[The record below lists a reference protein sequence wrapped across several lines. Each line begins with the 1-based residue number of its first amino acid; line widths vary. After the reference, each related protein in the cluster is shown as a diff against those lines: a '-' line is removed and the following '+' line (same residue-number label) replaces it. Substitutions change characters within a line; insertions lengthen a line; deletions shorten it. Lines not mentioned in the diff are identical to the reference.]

1 MTALI
6 SHWPRLAA
14 LGALALALAA
24 CGVKGPLEPPP
35 AATAATATEPAKP
48 EQRGPI
54 MSRPKRP
61 PPVARPDQP
70 FVLDS
75 LL

>member
-1 MTALI
+1 VSARLRR
-6 SHWPRLAA
+6 PLRLAA
-14 LGALALALAA
+14 LAALVFALAA

-35 AATAATATEPAKP
+35 GATPAQTTAAPSPDAPSLRA
-48 EQRGPI
+48 R
-54 MSRPKRP
+54 RP
-61 PPVARPDQP
+61 PPPERPDQP